1 LLAISKPL
9 NNNVLIKHQAMKQQI
24 RTIPGKLVDFDY
36 NRYRLPTFV
45 MQFKPSV
52 YQDGDCFYA
61 VLSFE
66 EEHDVSGLG
75 TSPEDALIDWN
86 DKVCEMLAL
95 SGPLRTS
102 FSTKRK

>member
-1 LLAISKPL
+1 
-9 NNNVLIKHQAMKQQI
+9 MKQQA
-24 RTIPGKLVDFDY
+24 RTIPGRLVDFDY
-36 NRYRLPTFV
+36 SRYRLPTFV
-45 MQFKPSV
+45 MRFKPLI
-52 YQDGDCFYA
+52 YQDGDCYYA

-95 SGPLRTS
+95 PGHLCAALK
-102 FSTKRK
+102 TKKK

>member
-1 LLAISKPL
+1 MKP
-9 NNNVLIKHQAMKQQI
+9 QA

-52 YQDGDCFYA
+52 YQDGDCYYA

-95 SGPLRTS
+95 SAPLRIS
-102 FSTKRK
+102 LNAKNKLP

>member
-1 LLAISKPL
+1 
-9 NNNVLIKHQAMKQQI
+9 MKQQA

-36 NRYRLPTFV
+36 NKYRLPTFV
-45 MQFKPSV
+45 MQFRPSV

-102 FSTKRK
+102 LSTKHK

>member
-1 LLAISKPL
+1 
-9 NNNVLIKHQAMKQQI
+9 MKQQA
-24 RTIPGKLVDFDY
+24 RTIPGRLVDFDY

-52 YQDGDCFYA
+52 YQDGDSYYA

-66 EEHDVSGLG
+66 DEHDVSGLG

-86 DKVCEMLAL
+86 DKVCEMLSL
-95 SGPLRTS
+95 SGSLKESMRA
-102 FSTKRK
+102 KRR

>member
-1 LLAISKPL
+1 
-9 NNNVLIKHQAMKQQI
+9 MKQQV
-24 RTIPGKLVDFDY
+24 RNIPGKLVDFDY

-45 MQFKPSV
+45 TQFRPSV

-66 EEHDVSGLG
+66 GEHDVSGLG

-95 SGPLRTS
+95 PGPLRTS
-102 FSTKRK
+102 LSIGKK

>member
-1 LLAISKPL
+1 M
-9 NNNVLIKHQAMKQQI
+9 KHQV

-61 VLSFE
+61 VLSLE
-66 EEHDVSGLG
+66 EEQDVSGLG

-95 SGPLRTS
+95 SGPLRKS
-102 FSTKRK
+102 LSTTIK

>member
-1 LLAISKPL
+1 
-9 NNNVLIKHQAMKQQI
+9 MKQQV
-24 RTIPGKLVDFDY
+24 RTIPGKLIDFNY
-36 NRYRLPTFV
+36 YGYRLPAFV

-52 YQDGDCFYA
+52 YQDGDCYYA

-102 FSTKRK
+102 LSTKNK

>member
-1 LLAISKPL
+1 
-9 NNNVLIKHQAMKQQI
+9 MKQPA
-24 RTIPGKLVDFDY
+24 RTIPGKLIDFDY

-52 YQDGDCFYA
+52 YQDGDCYYA

-95 SGPLRTS
+95 SGALRTS
-102 FSTKRK
+102 LSAQNKPF

>member
-1 LLAISKPL
+1 
-9 NNNVLIKHQAMKQQI
+9 MKQKA

-52 YQDGDCFYA
+52 YQDGDCYYA

-66 EEHDVSGLG
+66 EEHDLSGLG

-102 FSTKRK
+102 LSIKNK